1 MKYIL
6 SFADSMKAVGI
17 PIVKM
22 QVNGH
27 DGFFMVD
34 TGSTGCHI
42 DEGFAKEIGAEEIQS
57 STKNTISLGGR
68 TAVTNTYYLTFTF
81 GEWELSE
88 VKCTSSSMRVAQEHL
103 LKKGIRMD
111 GIIGVPMLSFLQ
123 AEINLNNFV
132 LILNMPDM
140 TEETEVKNQR

>member
-1 MKYIL
+1 MEYIL
-6 SFADSMKAVGI
+6 SFADSMKVAGV
-17 PIVKM
+17 PIVKL

-27 DGFFMVD
+27 EGFFLVD
-34 TGSTGCHI
+34 TGANSCLI
-42 DEGFAKEIGAEEIQS
+42 DDSFARNIGAEEIKT

-68 TAVTNTYYLTFTF
+68 TAVKHMYNLTFTF

-123 AEINLNNFV
+123 AEINLNKFV